1 VNKNLSLLTI
11 SQVFG
16 FTANIITVFL
26 SGIVGSQIT
35 SIKSL
40 ATLPTA
46 LSVVG
51 TAIFTIL
58 AAKIMGKIGRRLGF
72 FFGALVSSATCLLAA
87 FAIIQQNFILFCIS
101 HLILGLGIAFA
112 HQYRFAA
119 AESVEKEKAPKAIS
133 ILMLAGIVSS
143 FLGITLANYTKN
155 LIPDHLYV
163 GSYLLLAVFTFM
175 PAIFF
180 IFYKNNE
187 KTKIDFNNKYNGRR
201 LSEIIFQPK
210 FLQAIIAATFA
221 YVVMSFLMTATPLS
235 MHVMEKMSLENT
247 GLVLQFHL
255 VAMFLPSLITGHLIK
270 KFGHS
275 NIMYIGV
282 LFFVVT
288 IILSLFEQTFANY
301 MVALIFLGLGWNFLF
316 ISGTSLVVL
325 TYKEEE
331 KFRVQGIND
340 LIVFSTMALASLS
353 AGILLSLTSWA
364 TMNLICIP
372 FLVLIVYST
381 FRADILTKKRKSFD
395 RIASYE
401 RQEISLIE
409 F

>member
-1 VNKNLSLLTI
+1 MNKNLTLLTI

-16 FTANIITVFL
+16 FTAATITVFL
-26 SGIVGSQIT
+26 SGIIGSQIT

-40 ATLPTA
+40 STLPTA
-46 LSVVG
+46 LYVVG

-58 AAKIMGKIGRRLGF
+58 AARIMSKIGRRLGF
-72 FFGALVSSATCLLAA
+72 IFAALGSSVSSLLAA
-87 FAIIQQNFILFCIS
+87 FAISQQNFILFCIS
-101 HLILGLGIAFA
+101 CLILGMGAAFN

-175 PAIFF
+175 PAIFL

-187 KTKIDFNNKYNGRR
+187 KTKIDFNNKYSGRR
-201 LSEIIFQPK
+201 LSEIIFQPR
-210 FLQAIIAATFA
+210 FLQAIFAAAFA
-221 YVVMSFLMTATPLS
+221 YTVMSFLMTATPLS
-235 MHVMEKMSLENT
+235 MHVMEKMSLEKT
-247 GLVLQFHL
+247 GIVLQFHL

-270 KFGHS
+270 KYGHS

-288 IILSLFEQTFANY
+288 IILSLFEQTFVNY

-331 KFRVQGIND
+331 KFGAQGIND
-340 LIVFSTMALASLS
+340 LIVFSTMAIASLL
-353 AGILLSLTSWA
+353 AGILLILTSWE

-372 FLVLIVYST
+372 FLILIIIST
-381 FRADILTKKRKSFD
+381 FRADRLSK
-395 RIASYE
+395 
-401 RQEISLIE
+401 
-409 F
+409 

>member
-1 VNKNLSLLTI
+1 MNKNLSLLTI

-16 FTANIITVFL
+16 FTAATITVFL
-26 SGIVGSQIT
+26 SGIIGSQIA

-40 ATLPTA
+40 STLPTA
-46 LSVVG
+46 LYVVG

-72 FFGALVSSATCLLAA
+72 IFAALGSSAASLLAA
-87 FAIIQQNFILFCIS
+87 FAISQQNFILFCIS
-101 HLILGLGIAFA
+101 CLILGMGAAFN

-119 AESVEKEKAPKAIS
+119 AESVEKDKVPKAIS
-133 ILMLAGIVSS
+133 TLMLAGIVSS

-353 AGILLSLTSWA
+353 AGIMLSLTSWK

-381 FRADILTKKRKSFD
+381 FRAD
-395 RIASYE
+395 
-401 RQEISLIE
+401 SLSK
-409 F
+409 

>member
-1 VNKNLSLLTI
+1 MNKNLSLLTI

-16 FTANIITVFL
+16 FTAATVTVFL
-26 SGIVGSQIT
+26 SGIIGSQIT

-40 ATLPTA
+40 STLPTA

-51 TAIFTIL
+51 TAICTIF
-58 AAKIMGKIGRRLGF
+58 AAKIMSKIGRRLGF
-72 FFGALVSSATCLLAA
+72 IFAALGSSASSLLAA
-87 FAIIQQNFILFCIS
+87 FAIYQQNFILFCIS
-101 HLILGLGIAFA
+101 CLIIGMGLAFI

-133 ILMLAGIVSS
+133 ILMLAGIVAA
-143 FLGITLANYTKN
+143 FLGISSANYTKN
-155 LIPDHLYV
+155 FIFDYIYV
-163 GSYLLLAVFTFM
+163 GSYLLLAVFAFM
-175 PAIFF
+175 PAILLF
-180 IFYKNNE
+180 FYKDNE

-201 LSEIIFQPK
+201 LFEIIFQPR
-210 FLQAIIAATFA
+210 FLQAVIAAAFA
-221 YVVMSFLMTATPLS
+221 YAVMSFLMTATPIS
-235 MHVMEKMSLENT
+235 MHVMEKISLDKT
-247 GLVLQFHL
+247 GLVLQFHV

-275 NIMYIGV
+275 NIIYIGV
-282 LFFVVT
+282 LFFIVM
-288 IILSLFEQTFANY
+288 IILSLFEKTYANY

-340 LIVFSTMALASLS
+340 LIVFSTMALASLL
-353 AGILLSLTSWA
+353 AGILLSLTSWT

-381 FRADILTKKRKSFD
+381 FRADILSKK
-395 RIASYE
+395 
-401 RQEISLIE
+401 
-409 F
+409 